1 MKHGA
6 SGRLAGRLVLLT
18 ILCASGTLAAE
29 APSAKSSAAAGE
41 RPLIWAADAEGG
53 APYISLDPEHP
64 GQYIGFEVDLI
75 KALEKEIGRPIEF
88 KQFNFTNL
96 ASALNRGDI
105 DFAMNG
111 MEKTPD
117 RERLFRLSWPYY
129 VFKLQLVVRKNETR
143 IASLAD
149 CKKPGIRVGTL
160 GDTAASR
167 LLTQEGVPFRVYD
180 SQTTP
185 YKDLEQDQLD
195 AVLLDLPIAAQYTKR
210 DPEFNDKLK
219 FAGLPISPGFY
230 VIVFRKENEALAAQF
245 DAAIKRLRD
254 NGTLRRIYE
263 KWDLWN
269 DDQSALDTGQLEQTL
284 HTSATEWTFGEFF
297 PRLVLGVDFPRLIGG
312 AAMTVC
318 LTVLGFLLAMA
329 IGLPVATARL
339 YGPAPLRWLATIYV
353 EFFRGIPVLLLLY
366 FLYYSLPDIGNALP
380 LPPGA
385 LKLNAFLV
393 GVIGFGLN
401 YGAYESEI
409 YRAGISSI
417 PVGQWEAGA
426 SLGMSPGRI
435 FRRIILPQAVKVILP
450 PMTNDFVALF
460 KDTSVVSVIAVSE
473 LMKMYQI
480 MASDHLQYVEI
491 GVTTMVLYLIMSVPL
506 AQLSR
511 YLERKWGKGR

>member
-1 MKHGA
+1 MEHGICVRHA
-6 SGRLAGRLVLLT
+6 CALA
-18 ILCASGTLAAE
+18 IGTFFWTLDPRAVGGAAE
-29 APSAKSSAAAGE
+29 PAPDRDSQK
-41 RPLIWAADAEGG
+41 PLLWAADAEGG
-53 APYISLDPEHP
+53 APYISMDPEHP

-75 KALEKEIGRPIEF
+75 KALEKEVGRPIQF

-111 MEKTPD
+111 MERTPD
-117 RERLFRLSWPYY
+117 REALFRLSRPYY
-129 VFKLQLVVRKNETR
+129 VFTLQLVVRRNETR
-143 IASLAD
+143 INSLED

-167 LLTQEGVPFRVYD
+167 LLPQTGVPYRTYD

-185 YKDLEQDQLD
+185 YKDLEQNQLD
-195 AVLLDLPIAAQYTKR
+195 TVLLDLPIAMQYTQR
-210 DPEFNDKLK
+210 DPQFNEKLK
-219 FAGLPISPGFY
+219 FAGKPLSPGFY
-230 VIVFRKENEALAAQF
+230 VIVFRKENEQLAARF
-245 DAAIKRLRD
+245 DAAIDRLRG
-254 NGTLRRIYE
+254 NGTLKKIYRA
-263 KWDLWN
+263 WGLWN
-269 DDQSALDTGQLEQTL
+269 DDQAALENGQLEETI
-284 HTSATEWTFGEFF
+284 HTAATTWTFAQFF
-297 PRLVLGVDFPRLIGG
+297 PRLLGG
-312 AAMTVC
+312 AAMTVV
-318 LTVLGFLLAMA
+318 LTFLGFLLAMA

-339 YGPAPLRWLATIYV
+339 YGSAPLRWLATVYV

-366 FLYYSLPDIGNALP
+366 FLYYSLPEVGGMLGLP
-380 LPPGA
+380 ANL

-426 SLGMSPGRI
+426 SLGMTPLRI

-460 KDTSVVSVIAVSE
+460 KDTSVVSVIAVEE
-473 LMKMYQI
+473 LMKTYQI

-491 GVTTMVLYLIMSVPL
+491 GVTTIVLYLLMSVPL

-511 YLERKWGKGR
+511 YLEHRWGKGR

>member
-6 SGRLAGRLVLLT
+6 VGQLAGRLVLLT
-18 ILCASGTLAAE
+18 ILLAGLAQAADAPPAKAPAAE
-29 APSAKSSAAAGE
+29 SDK
-41 RPLIWAADAEGG
+41 PLIWAADAEGG
-53 APYISLDPEHP
+53 APYISLDPAHP

-75 KALEKEIGRPIEF
+75 KALEKEIGRPIQF

-117 RERLFRLSWPYY
+117 REEKFRLSWPYY
-129 VFKLQLVVRKNETR
+129 VFTLQLVVRKDETR
-143 IASLAD
+143 INSLDD
-149 CKKPGIRVGTL
+149 CRKPGIRVGTL

-167 LLTQEGVPFRVYD
+167 LLTQEKIPFRTYD

-185 YKDLEQDQLD
+185 YKDLEQNQRD

-210 DPEFNDKLK
+210 DPEFDNKLK
-219 FAGLPISPGFY
+219 FVGKPISPGFY
-230 VIVFRKENEALAAQF
+230 VAVFRKENEDLAAQF

-254 NGTLRRIYE
+254 DGTLRKIYE

-269 DDQSALDTGQLEQTL
+269 DDQGPLETGKLKQTL
-284 HTSATEWTFGEFF
+284 HTSATKWTFQEFF
-297 PRLVLGVDFPRLIGG
+297 PRLLFGVDFPHYLLGG
-312 AAMTVC
+312 AVMTVC

-339 YGPAPLRWLATIYV
+339 YGPAPLRWLAIVYV

-366 FLYYSLPDIGNALP
+366 FLYYSLPELAPVLHLQP
-380 LPPGA
+380 ET

-401 YGAYESEI
+401 YGAYEAEI

-426 SLGMSPGRI
+426 SLGMSPPRV
-435 FRRIILPQAVKVILP
+435 FSRIILPQAIKVILP

-480 MASDHLQYVEI
+480 MAADHLQYVEI
-491 GVTTMVLYLIMSVPL
+491 GLTTMALYLVMSVPL

-511 YLERKWGKGR
+511 YLERKWG